1 MVIFA
6 LHRPPPRMLLRGFPS
21 PGWLCP
27 ALFPERTGSTPTL
40 KACPRWSM
48 TYDVVTPK
56 GEWWF
61 ATVLVLD
68 GIVALP
74 LA

>member
-1 MVIFA
+1 
-6 LHRPPPRMLLRGFPS
+6 
-21 PGWLCP
+21 
-27 ALFPERTGSTPTL
+27 
-40 KACPRWSM
+40 M